1 MIFRTAICVVDHWR
15 GMESIM
21 KIAQFQTHV
30 YENKRENID
39 QMKRCLEKAAAEG
52 ADLAAFGEMFCC
64 PYESANFPKYAEEK
78 GGYLWTSFSRLAAE
92 YGIWISAGSIPER
105 GEDGGVYNT
114 AFVFDRNGEQ
124 AAAHRK
130 MHLFDIDVTG
140 GQSFRESDTLS
151 AGRQVTVFDT
161 EFGKI
166 GLCICFDIRFPEL
179 VRLMVLQGAETIL
192 VPAAFNRTTG
202 PAHWD
207 ILFRCRAV
215 DNQCYMIG
223 TSPAADENAGY
234 IAWGHSLVVS
244 PWGDTL
250 SEMDDIPGLRVTSI
264 DREEVRRVRRELPL
278 LSARRTDLYEVE
290 TIGEKAIR

>member
-1 MIFRTAICVVDHWR
+1 
-15 GMESIM
+15 MEIIM
-21 KIAQFQTHV
+21 RIAQFQTHV
-30 YENKRENID
+30 YEDKKENVA
-39 QMKRCLEKAAAEG
+39 QMRQCMEKAAAEK

-78 GGYLWTSFSRLAAE
+78 GGYLWTSFSRMAAE

-105 GEDGGVYNT
+105 GEDGSVYNT
-114 AFVFDRNGEQ
+114 AFVFDRKGEQ

-140 GQSFRESDTLS
+140 GQFFRESDTLS

-166 GLCICFDIRFPEL
+166 GLCICFDLRFPEL
-179 VRLMVLQGAETIL
+179 ARLMVLQGAGIIL

-202 PAHWD
+202 LAHWD

-223 TSPAADENAGY
+223 TSPAADENASY

-244 PWGDTL
+244 PWGNTIH
-250 SEMDDIPGLRVTSI
+250 EMDDKPGILLTDI
-264 DREEVRRVRRELPL
+264 NREEIDRVRRELPL
-278 LSARRTDLYEVE
+278 LTARRTDLYELKM
-290 TIGEKAIR
+290 IGQEP